1 MTDSL
6 SGAATVATEPPPQ
19 VMATLAALRLIE
31 RLRGKHGELLFYQS
45 GGCCE
50 GTPPMCF
57 PVGEFL
63 VGDRDVLLGRIG
75 GAEFW
80 ISAPHF
86 EYSRHTQL
94 IIDAAEGRGTMFSL
108 DEGEGQHFRMRL
120 RLFDDDEYA
129 ALQAA
134 GKV

>member
-6 SGAATVATEPPPQ
+6 SEAATGVAEPPPQ

-31 RLRGKHGELLFYQS
+31 RLRGKHGDLLFYQS

-50 GTPPMCF
+50 GSAPMCF

-80 ISAPHF
+80 ISAPYF